1 MMSGGPISKGRENPV
16 RYSPVWVGAIP
27 CRTAATYPRSETIL
41 SAKGVGHG
49 NLAPRLGD
57 RVVMAFARYSM
68 ERSDR
73 QIECR
78 AGGAAFRLPVPVLR
92 VQGPAVGTLPIA
104 TESGDPA

>member
-1 MMSGGPISKGRENPV
+1 MHEQRGGKWFSGGTNSKGRENPV
-16 RYSPVWVGAIP
+16 LYSQVCVGAIP
-27 CRTAATYPRSETIL
+27 CRSAASTPRSETIR

-73 QIECR
+73 QIGCW
-78 AGGAAFRLPVPVLR
+78 F
-92 VQGPAVGTLPIA
+92 
-104 TESGDPA
+104 